1 MNTAGAVVL
10 ALVLLLLA
18 AGVGWVIFTRVRA
31 ARLGVCTHTPLPC
44 HTSKQSTNHR
54 RHSSPRPH

>member
-31 ARLGVCTHTPLPC
+31 ARLGVCITPLPF